1 MDSKAEVEKTIKI
14 ACAVALFLGNTKRYL
29 KAIELCNECLVV
41 LNNVTHSK
49 EDHFTTSLYLRI
61 FERCAEIAVSLSHDT
76 GDAMIEAFFSVS
88 LANMY
93 FDQRRLEESE
103 KFCERAIRIVK
114 VIGEREMEAQAYTCL
129 GRVSQMQRKYL
140 RAKGNFEKALAIHME
155 IRDKKG

>member
-49 EDHFTTSLYLRI
+49 EDHFKKSLYLRI
-61 FERCAEIAVSLSHDT
+61 FMSMFRVYFYINDHTRSERCAEIAVSLSHDT

-103 KFCERAIRIVK
+103 
-114 VIGEREMEAQAYTCL
+114 
-129 GRVSQMQRKYL
+129 S
-140 RAKGNFEKALAIHME
+140 
-155 IRDKKG
+155 